1 MQAPTAALEAATAE
15 LQKMQMDIGLHCG
28 TVGDG
33 PEGIVNEAV
42 SAGEFMP
49 GPAKFPVQKL
59 REEELRLLRTRSEL
73 GTIHYVPSPVK
84 TAAIKGSPPATAEPL
99 LETQPDST
107 VPAELSPP
115 VPAPAPIQPDIQEQ
129 AHASGQ
135 RQDSVKPP
143 SGGEAV
149 SHGEPKD
156 PSHVPPADQPKSD
169 SKSEKYDK
177 YKDGLLATYLDVVGK
192 KVDKTA
198 ELEARSWVCFN
209 LLLTIKPAVA
219 PKSSSGKR
227 TGAKKENKTDSK
239 KDKKTDTKKDKKE
252 KVKDEP
258 EEPEE
263 PKSKKDWWNM
273 TTDAEWRQD
282 NPEDCPSPFK
292 PDCEEPLFQ
301 MLQYAVR
308 CSNCFYRLLYWRG
321 LWLKPHE
328 CKYAACAVQEMT
340 EHVHI
345 LVDKW
350 PDIDLPHSRVI
361 RKVRRTCWEKI
372 GDLGKEVELGLLCEE
387 AGIEIVPRQ
396 DDPQTIRAEIGQIDG
411 RIILVALRAIDYDD
425 GPEEAQK
432 MFLYLTEQ
440 VLPRLEPHMALA
452 ARDDW
457 ALDLT
462 DLRIYPF
469 LLGLTPQHNCYE
481 SDLRIFVYD
490 LPQLTFIFSDQGM
503 NFFPEWR
510 DYIPNSVFVVTEALT
525 PRCGPSCFNPWKDL
539 VIPGHTDFFR
549 ARRMASFNLPSEQ
562 RSLLFNF
569 HGRDPQSQ

>member
-1 MQAPTAALEAATAE
+1 MVLMVMVPL
-15 LQKMQMDIGLHCG
+15 
-28 TVGDG
+28 
-33 PEGIVNEAV
+33 P
-42 SAGEFMP
+42 S
-49 GPAKFPVQKL
+49 KL
-59 REEELRLLRTRSEL
+59 AFQGRSE
-73 GTIHYVPSPVK
+73 
-84 TAAIKGSPPATAEPL
+84 EDER
-99 LETQPDST
+99 LET
-107 VPAELSPP
+107 EL
-115 VPAPAPIQPDIQEQ
+115 AQELMNDYY
-129 AHASGQ
+129 SG
-135 RQDSVKPP
+135 
-143 SGGEAV
+143 
-149 SHGEPKD
+149 
-156 PSHVPPADQPKSD
+156 
-169 SKSEKYDK
+169 
-177 YKDGLLATYLDVVGK
+177 
-192 KVDKTA
+192 
-198 ELEARSWVCFN
+198 
-209 LLLTIKPAVA
+209 
-219 PKSSSGKR
+219 
-227 TGAKKENKTDSK
+227 
-239 KDKKTDTKKDKKE
+239 
-252 KVKDEP
+252 
-258 EEPEE
+258 
-263 PKSKKDWWNM
+263 
-273 TTDAEWRQD
+273 
-282 NPEDCPSPFK
+282 
-292 PDCEEPLFQ
+292 DCEEPLFQ

-490 LPQLTFIFSDQGM
+490 LPQLTRGALIPHWLRRGSCRTEDPEDDFFYPEADFFLVPWHTWCDRIVYKMNQTRRAACMQQGMKSYLIGRRMMVMITFIFSDQGM